1 MKLLGSFSDL
11 LGGRRSKQRGVA
23 LWRDML
29 EVGKLL
35 VRERIKFLD
44 GLRGLAILAVLFFHA
59 YVSDPA
65 HLPFGDRYTFI
76 PIRLGWVGVQL
87 FFLISGYVILM
98 TLTNCATISEFAKRR
113 WWRLFPAMLIASVII
128 LLFDIAVGVGP
139 YNQRT
144 WINLLPGLL
153 FVSPSIIHTLTGK
166 VIDSMDVTFWSL
178 YVEVCFYV
186 IFGSAYFLLGS
197 TMAIVGV
204 FFIFG
209 LTYFAELIASG
220 GDLFSR
226 SAAAADWLGFTHFG
240 WFASGA
246 VFYRF
251 SKDRSLVL
259 FVLAVAAGVISA
271 LTSKFPAPEKMS
283 LLFVVILFASAVVSL
298 NIQRLLSS
306 RILLFFGF
314 ISYPL
319 YLVHNN
325 ILIGLL
331 NITASKIP
339 SIPLI
344 LIPIFPL
351 LAVIFVAW
359 TIAKFGEPAFRS
371 LRGNT
376 TKIRFRKNAD
386 AGSD

>member
-1 MKLLGSFSDL
+1 M
-11 LGGRRSKQRGVA
+11 
-23 LWRDML
+23 
-29 EVGKLL
+29 
-35 VRERIKFLD
+35 D
-44 GLRGLAILAVLFFHA
+44 GLRGLAILAVLLFHA

-65 HLPFGDRYTFI
+65 HLPFGERYTFI

-98 TLTNCATISEFAKRR
+98 TLTKCSTIIEFASRR
-113 WWRLFPAMLIASVII
+113 WWRLFPAMLIASFII
-128 LLFDIAVGVGP
+128 LWFDLTVGVGP
-139 YNQRT
+139 YTQRT
-144 WINLLPGLL
+144 WVNLLPGLL
-153 FVSPSIIHTLTGK
+153 FVNPSIIHTLTGK

-186 IFGSAYFLLGS
+186 VFSSAYFILGS

-204 FFIFG
+204 FVLFA

-226 SAAAADWLGFTHFG
+226 AAAAADWLGFIHFG

-246 VFYRF
+246 MFYRF
-251 SKDRSLVL
+251 SKDRSSVL
-259 FVLAVAAGVISA
+259 FALAVAAGAVSA
-271 LTSKFPAPEKMS
+271 ITAKYPLPEKLG
-283 LLFVVILFASAVVSL
+283 LLFVVILFASAVLSL

-325 ILIGLL
+325 ILIGLMNL
-331 NITASKIP
+331 TASSMP
-339 SIPLI
+339 SMPLI
-344 LIPIFPL
+344 LSPVIPL
-351 LAVIFVAW
+351 VVVVLVAW
-359 TIAKFGEPAFRS
+359 IIAKFGEPAFRS
-371 LRGNT
+371 LREIT
-376 TKIRFRKNAD
+376 AKIQI
-386 AGSD
+386 SS